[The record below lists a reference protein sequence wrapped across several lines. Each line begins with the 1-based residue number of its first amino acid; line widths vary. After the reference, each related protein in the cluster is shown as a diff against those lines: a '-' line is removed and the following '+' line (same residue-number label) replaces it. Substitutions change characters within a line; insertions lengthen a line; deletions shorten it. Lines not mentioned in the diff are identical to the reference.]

1 MSGRL
6 ISGHSRPHTHTHT
19 HTCRNAS
26 LVFAGQSP
34 ALAGWSEA
42 GAGGRKWFPTRDARH
57 QVPGTGYV
65 ASLRVLCASRGHWYL
80 LSPKNRSEL
89 PSQSATSGNMLCC
102 TVLRRPPSTA
112 TTLRLQLLPRLRLR
126 LRACPTPAT
135 VPSTATSIGISINRS
150 SRGPEYLTV
159 QPHGIDTAT
168 STAWIQIPQANHA
181 RHRRQDR
188 QRGKCYAAAMCFQCY
203 GPLSCLLLVMS
214 SQEVPLVSSHLIS
227 SRQF

>member
-1 MSGRL
+1 MQKCLACVCWTVPCIGRL
-6 ISGHSRPHTHTHT
+6 ERGRRRRTEVVPHTG
-19 HTCRNAS
+19 CEAS
-26 LVFAGQSP
+26 
-34 ALAGWSEA
+34 
-42 GAGGRKWFPTRDARH
+42 
-57 QVPGTGYV
+57 GTGYRV
-65 ASLRVLCASRGHWYL
+65 RSIAACLVRKSGTLVPPLPQEPLRASFPIGHQRQHAVQYSVDLRQPR
-80 LSPKNRSEL
+80 
-89 PSQSATSGNMLCC
+89 
-102 TVLRRPPSTA
+102 
-112 TTLRLQLLPRLRLR
+112 LRLQLLSRLRLR